1 MALPATWAVDR
12 GNKTLRR
19 LGGRPVPGVVSTD
32 PLSLSGPAATAGWGV
47 ELIADEFNV
56 TRWMLTV
63 STGTAGTAPP
73 TSISNLANGTT
84 VTGTLTSGATTC
96 AVTITVE
103 NPAYDVRPK
112 WSDTTGNPGFEVR
125 QTLINTVLP
134 VQLGDRIRLMP
145 GTYGLVGGVKS
156 YSQRIRFQTPQ
167 GTWNGSNWVKISP
180 RTPYEAVWAGTTL
193 DSELVKLT
201 GRLAYLW
208 FEYIDFSVPLLDA
221 GMDPNGVTIFSA
233 VTLCN
238 YVGVDN
244 CLFSCPETI
253 GVPPTAVGR
262 DLSSGILANG
272 SFWYIT
278 NNTLN
283 NVWNFG
289 SAASLGDTLVVTNND
304 ARNIYND
311 GFKTNHYNITFEDN
325 FITNK
330 RCADPQDLS
339 GVNGVHPDTAQH
351 LGWTDGASRTIG
363 TYKRN
368 IMVRGDGRAGWPD
381 GQGLFLDDS
390 KNGSNLLGL
399 VMENNFVIMTMQNG
413 ITVVNSIDPMI
424 RGNTVLLDPTVGGV
438 VNTNTG
444 TNPVVYYPRIGFGVG
459 AGSTASGGTL
469 SGNISTNA
477 TVYGSHSPQPVA
489 TNNIVLDPNAASGAA
504 SYSANFVNPEFGA
517 VLDSKAA
524 VIARF
529 TPKVGSP
536 VALANAGPW
545 DTSGAWRT
553 YGAATAV
560 TMSAPSGGPQ
570 LVASANFTI
579 GADGSITGT
588 VTVTVTP
595 SDGGAGG
602 TFTPTSVAISSGT
615 PTATFTYTPP
625 AGSATR
631 TISVTNNGGLTNPT
645 AVGYVVNAPSATT
658 VTLIG
663 PDQLLVGSTGILTAE
678 VDGTASG
685 DITITLDPVVGLTFG
700 GVIVIA
706 DGTSSGTTSITAS
719 TPGTKTITGSNNGGL
734 AGPAS
739 INVVAFAPA
748 VTYGNVAAL
757 VRCGFIAP
765 IA

>member
-1 MALPATWAVDR
+1 MALPATWALPR

-19 LGGRPVPGVVSTD
+19 RGGAVVPGVTSSD
-32 PLSLSGPAATAGWGV
+32 ALSLTGAAATAGWGV

-63 STGTAGTAPP
+63 SGTAAQAPP
-73 TSISNLANGTT
+73 SSISSLANGTT
-84 VTGTLTSGATTC
+84 VTGTLTSGASSC
-96 AVTITVE
+96 AVTITIE
-103 NPAYDVRPK
+103 NPAFDVRPK
-112 WSDTTGNPGFEVR
+112 WSDTTGTTGTEIREV
-125 QTLINTVLP
+125 LINTVQP
-134 VQLGDRIRLMP
+134 VTLGDRIRLQP
-145 GTYGLVGGVKS
+145 GTYGLIGGVKS
-156 YSQRIRFQTPQ
+156 YTQRIRFLTPQ

-180 RTPYEAVWAGTTL
+180 RTAYEAVWQGLIL
-193 DSELVKLT
+193 DSASAVAT
-201 GRLAYLW
+201 NRNAYLW
-208 FEYIDFSVPLLDA
+208 FEDIDFSVPLLDA
-221 GMDPNGVTIFSA
+221 GMDPNAATIFSA
-233 VTLCN
+233 VTTCN
-238 YVGVDN
+238 YVGVN
-244 CLFSCPETI
+244 NNKFSCPETI
-253 GVPPTAVGR
+253 GVPPTGVGR
-262 DLSSGILANG
+262 DLSSGIVGNG

-330 RCADPQDLS
+330 RCADPQDLTGS
-339 GVNGVHPDTAQH
+339 NGVHPDTAQH
-351 LGWTDGASRTIG
+351 LGWSDGASRTVG

-399 VMENNFVIMTMQNG
+399 EMENNFIIMTMQNG
-413 ITVVNSIDPMI
+413 ITIVNSIDPLV
-424 RGNTVLLDPTVGGV
+424 RGNVTILDPTVGGI

-444 TNPVVYYPRIGFGVG
+444 TDPLVYYPRIGFGVG
-459 AGSTASGGTL
+459 AGSTASGGIL
-469 SGNISTNA
+469 SGNVSTNA
-477 TVYGSHSPQPVA
+477 TAFGDHFPRPVE
-489 TNNIVLDPNAASGAA
+489 TNNIVLDANAASGAS
-504 SYSANFVNPEFGA
+504 SYSANFANPEFGA
-517 VLDSKAA
+517 VLDSRAA

-529 TPKVGSP
+529 KPKPGG
-536 VALANAGPW
+536 AIDTANAGPW
-545 DTSGAWRT
+545 DTSGNWRT

-560 TMSAPSGGPQ
+560 TMLAPAGGPE
-570 LVASANFTI
+570 LAASANFTI
-579 GADGSITGT
+579 GANGSITG
-588 VTVTVTP
+588 TVTVTP

-602 TFTPTSVAISSGT
+602 TFTPPSVAISSGT

-631 TISVTNNGGLTNPT
+631 TISVTNNGSLTNPT
-645 AVGYVVNAPSATT
+645 AVSYVVNAPSATT
-658 VTLIG
+658 VTLSG
-663 PDQLLVGSTGILTAE
+663 PDLLLVGTPATLTAS

-685 DITITLDPVVGLTFG
+685 SITISLDPVSGVTFG
-700 GVIVIA
+700 DPIVIE
-706 DGTSSGTTSITAS
+706 DGASSGSTTITA
-719 TPGTKTITGSNNGGL
+719 TTVGTKTISGTNDGGL
-734 AGPAS
+734 SGPAS
-739 INVVAFAPA
+739 INIVAYTPVVIS
-748 VTYGNVAAL
+748 GNVAAL